1 MRIFEARD
9 RDILYHLHG
18 SLPALTSLPQVN
30 DSVNETYAVTMHISL
45 NEQRVTTLGHARCS
59 AREYV
64 PEREARA
71 PHVAAELRNPLR
83 PRRPPS
89 TMAAPTIHSLLSAT
103 MQTGRSLECSQIRNC
118 SSGKLSKAFH
128 TSTATVTAVSR
139 ELCFR
144 KAKKNHIMNVNCH
157 RDFGPPGILVR
168 CQRIQ

>member
-1 MRIFEARD
+1 MII
-9 RDILYHLHG
+9 ILESLSSEVVTSAAVNCSISYSNNSIYHLHG

-59 AREYV
+59 ARECS
-64 PEREARA
+64 RTRARA

-83 PRRPPS
+83 PRRPPN
-89 TMAAPTIHSLLSAT
+89 TMAAPTIHSLLLAT
-103 MQTGRSLECSQIRNC
+103 MHTGRSLECSQIRNC

-144 KAKKNHIMNVNCH
+144 KAKKNHNNNN
-157 RDFGPPGILVR
+157 LL
-168 CQRIQ
+168 